1 MAGDGRAAAQ
11 EKNAAGVMWWG
22 VEERLTVGDACFPTS
37 GSNKAGPLCV
47 LQVVTRGTDNTDT
60 TTSSAD
66 SPSDQAA
73 RG

>member
-1 MAGDGRAAAQ
+1 MAFDGRAAAK
-11 EKNAAGVMWWG
+11 EKNAAGVMWRG
-22 VEERLTVGDACFPTS
+22 VGERLTVGDACFPTS
-37 GSNKAGPLCV
+37 GSNKAGPRCV
-47 LQVVTRGTDNTDT
+47 LWVVTCGNDNTDT